1 MSAKIRMPAEW
12 KEKQHPDGA
21 ITWILDIPLR
31 PGLQRPTACFSP
43 GRKVIACSA
52 FGYFREFD
60 CVQTAKEWAAG
71 KDSA

>member
-1 MSAKIRMPAEW
+1 MSAEW

-21 ITWILDIPLR
+21 TTWILDIPLR
-31 PGLQRPTACFSP
+31 NGLQRPTVSFSL

-60 CVQTAKEWAAG
+60 SVQTAKEWAVR
-71 KDSA
+71 DLVR